1 MNQRLPICPATNC
14 LLLSSPQRLT
24 LTTPSRALEPRRDI
38 ITAPAKAAS
47 AAAVEGRNGDGR
59 GGRPETTK
67 TEGRSEADAR

>member
-1 MNQRLPICPATNC
+1 M
-14 LLLSSPQRLT
+14 LSSPQRLT

-47 AAAVEGRNGDGR
+47 KAAPAAAVEGRNGDGR

-67 TEGRSEADAR
+67 TEGRADAEDAR

>member
-1 MNQRLPICPATNC
+1 M
-14 LLLSSPQRLT
+14 LSSPQRLT

-47 AAAVEGRNGDGR
+47 KAASAVEGRNGDGR

-67 TEGRSEADAR
+67 TEGRADAEADAR

>member
-38 ITAPAKAAS
+38 ITAKAAP

-59 GGRPETTK
+59 GRPETTK
-67 TEGRSEADAR
+67 TEGRSDADAR